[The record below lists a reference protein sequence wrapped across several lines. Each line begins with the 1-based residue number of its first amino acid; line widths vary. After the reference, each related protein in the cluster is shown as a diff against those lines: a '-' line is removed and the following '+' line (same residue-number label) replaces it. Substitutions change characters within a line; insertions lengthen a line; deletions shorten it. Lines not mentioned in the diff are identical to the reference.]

1 VTYRAQPAAADT
13 LLRLRR
19 SIRAGEF
26 DPVYLFHL
34 KQAERDK
41 DTVEFLI
48 ARLVDAVLAEFR
60 KDPGARFNVDL
71 FEGGEGGV
79 AQVVGTARTPPM
91 FGNRRLTLYRSSS
104 PVKDD
109 DAARLIDYIKQS
121 TPTTTLVCA
130 FLTAKVPDKLLKT
143 AGSLGYAHRIEKVP
157 ERSVPKWIAGI
168 FREEGA
174 KISQEA
180 VATLAEFAGS
190 NLQVIEDARDKL
202 VLYTMGRESVEA
214 SDVEELLMSSR
225 SADVYELGD
234 ALWTRNVPR
243 VMAVLAQLESQ
254 KTDPLFINTILAT
267 QVRSLISIKSVTAGR
282 RMSSG
287 SVAELLG
294 LREFIVR
301 KHMASMRHFSLRQF
315 EEALSLVVEMNARL
329 KSSRMP
335 AYRIIEQT
343 AMKILSLQA

>member
-13 LLRLRR
+13 LLGLRR
-19 SIRAGEF
+19 SIRSGDL

-34 KQAERDK
+34 KQAERDRE
-41 DTVEFLI
+41 TVEFLV
-48 ARLVDAVLAEFR
+48 ARMVDAVLAEFR
-60 KDPGARFNVDL
+60 KDPGARFNIDT
-71 FEGGEGGV
+71 FEGGEATM

-91 FGNRRLTLYRSSS
+91 FGARRLTLYRSSS

-109 DAARLIDYIKQS
+109 DAAKLIEYIKHS
-121 TPTTTLVCA
+121 TPTTLLCA
-130 FLTAKVPDKLLKT
+130 FLTAKVPDRLLKT
-143 AGSLGYAHRIEKVP
+143 AGSLGYAHRVEKIP
-157 ERSVPKWIAGI
+157 ERSIPRWIAGV
-168 FREEGA
+168 FKEAGA
-174 KISQEA
+174 RISPDAIA
-180 VATLAEFAGS
+180 VLAEHAGS

-202 VLYTMGRESVEA
+202 VLYTMGRDGVEA
-214 SDVEELLMSSR
+214 SDVEELLLSSR

-234 ALWTRNVPR
+234 ALWSRNVPR

-287 SVAELLG
+287 SVAEMLG

-301 KHMASMRHFSLRQF
+301 KHMASIRHFTLRPF

-335 AYRIIEQT
+335 AFRIIEQT

>member
-1 VTYRAQPAAADT
+1 VKYRAQPAAADT
-13 LLRLRR
+13 LLGLRR

-41 DTVEFLI
+41 ETVEFLI
-48 ARLVDAVLAEFR
+48 AQLVDAVLAEFR
-60 KDPGARFNVDL
+60 KDPGARFNVDA
-71 FEGGEGGV
+71 FEGGEATM
-79 AQVVGTARTPPM
+79 AQVIGTARTPPM
-91 FGNRRLTLYRSSS
+91 FGNRRLALYRTSS

-109 DAARLIDYIKQS
+109 DAAKLIEYIKRS
-121 TPTTTLVCA
+121 TPTTTLLCA
-130 FLTAKVPDKLLKT
+130 FITAKVPDRLLKT
-143 AGSLGYAHRIEKVP
+143 AGSLGYAHRIERIP
-157 ERSVPKWIAGI
+157 ERSIPRWIAGI
-168 FREEGA
+168 FKEEKA
-174 KISQEA
+174 RISPDAIA
-180 VATLAEFAGS
+180 VLAEYAGP
-190 NLQVIEDARDKL
+190 NLQVIEDARNKL
-202 VLYTMGRESVEA
+202 VLYTMGRECVEA
-214 SDVEELLMSSR
+214 SDVEELLLSSR

-234 ALWTRNVPR
+234 ALWSRNVPR

-267 QVRSLISIKSVTAGR
+267 QARSLISIKSVTAGR

-287 SVAELLG
+287 SVAEMLG

-301 KHMASMRHFSLRQF
+301 KHMASIRHFTLRQF
-315 EEALSLVVEMNARL
+315 EEALSLCVEMNARL